1 MRTGEV
7 VLLRTIHRR
16 KVKEFITTVS
26 SEGFHSEFG
35 VIDMNELLDK
45 EAGDSIESHMGQR
58 FIIQY
63 PRLPDFFRHAKR
75 TGAPIIPKDIGMI
88 LAYTGINHR
97 DTVLEAGT
105 GTGILCMYLGSIA
118 EHVVSYEIREDFA
131 EVARVNIQRAGLT
144 NVDIRCGNI
153 VEAIQHLDEKF
164 NVMILDTQDASAVVP
179 YVRDV
184 LAPGGFLVTYSP
196 FIEQT
201 GAIRKAIDEV
211 GFFEVRTI
219 ECIER
224 EMSFSE
230 KGSRPATIRVGHT
243 GYISIARI

>member
-1 MRTGEV
+1 MKVGEV

-16 KVKEFITTVS
+16 KVKEFIMTVS
-26 SEGFHSEFG
+26 GEGFHSEFG

-45 EAGDSIESHMGQR
+45 EAGDTIESHMGQR
-58 FIIQY
+58 FVVQY

-88 LAYTGINHR
+88 LAYVGIDHR
-97 DTVLEAGT
+97 DTILEAGT
-105 GTGILCMYLGSIA
+105 GTGILCMYLGSVA
-118 EHVVSYEIREDFA
+118 ERVVSYEIREDFS
-131 EVARVNIQRAGLT
+131 EVARVNLQRAGLA

-153 VEAIQHLDEKF
+153 VEAIHHLDETF
-164 NVMILDTQDASAVVP
+164 NAVILDMLDTPAVVP
-179 YVRDV
+179 YVRDILV
-184 LAPGGFLVTYSP
+184 PGGFLVTYSP

-201 GAIRKAIDEV
+201 AVIRKAIDEV

-230 KGSRPATIRVGHT
+230 KGSRPATARVGHT
-243 GYISIARI
+243 GYITIART